1 MLLRLRWVCIRGM
14 ARAGRGKGGSVG
26 GGGASGPVLETGW
39 GALRV
44 RNSEEVPRLMAPEE
58 YPDWLWRLQDRP
70 PTRMELERRAVRA
83 FEEGGVEA
91 VVQNMTERD
100 IQQLLKL
107 DNRKRIKES
116 NQRKGGGASS

>member
-44 RNSEEVPRLMAPEE
+44 RNSEEVPRLMVKE
-58 YPDWLWRLQDRP
+58 YPEMIIILYC
-70 PTRMELERRAVRA
+70 AVA
-83 FEEGGVEA
+83 NI
-91 VVQNMTERD
+91 VVHLFL
-100 IQQLLKL
+100 IV
-107 DNRKRIKES
+107 
-116 NQRKGGGASS
+116 